1 MFMYPNLLSPNV
13 NLENFWKMIVERLTI
28 GDAPFLTRMSGSFFL
43 IGREKINLE
52 AARAPE
58 IVAACSREWNIS
70 AAYMDLA
77 WKDIRKQTVKNILL
91 YNYVCSLTED
101 HRRRDSLLLLIHNQL
116 NNKIIKNDNIHM
128 DSNCFKID
136 FIDGIDEL

>member
-1 MFMYPNLLSPNV
+1 MYPNLLSTNV
-13 NLENFWKMIVERLTI
+13 NLENFWKMVVERLTI
-28 GDAPFLTRMSGSFFL
+28 GDAPFLTQVSGSFFL
-43 IGREKINLE
+43 IGCEKINLE
-52 AARAPE
+52 VARAAE
-58 IVAACSREWNIS
+58 IIAVCSREWNIS
-70 AAYMDLA
+70 SAYTDLA

-91 YNYVCSLTED
+91 YNYVCSITND
-101 HRRRDSLLLLIHNQL
+101 SKRRDSLLLLIHNQL